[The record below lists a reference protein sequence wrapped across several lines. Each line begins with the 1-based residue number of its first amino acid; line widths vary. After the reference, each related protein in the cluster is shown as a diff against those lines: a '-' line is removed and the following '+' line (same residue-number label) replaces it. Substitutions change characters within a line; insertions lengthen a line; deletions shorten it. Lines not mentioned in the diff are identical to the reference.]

1 MPTVPVW
8 ENNELPVCPVN
19 LCNDAYF
26 PAYDAPS
33 LQMQI
38 HYCRNKLTSANP
50 ITLHRVRILSSIS
63 LNSQQIK

>member
-1 MPTVPVW
+1 MCTVPMW
-8 ENNELPVCPVN
+8 KKNEVSVCPVN

-33 LQMQI
+33 LQMQT
-38 HYCRNKLTSANP
+38 HYCCNKLTIPNP
-50 ITLHRVRILSSIS
+50 ITMHTVRILSCIS